1 MKNFILIVTIFILSF
16 SAVEAQP
23 KKMTDELKKI
33 RKEKYLENVSVDDAT
48 ADKYFEIFDENFLS
62 LRKLNKQKKDNME
75 YIENNVEASDISAKI
90 DEILDIESKILEKK
104 RDMFVQLKT
113 FLTPKQIAQSIIFQV
128 KFTKELKN
136 QIDKRKK
143 GKRRDDDR

>member
-1 MKNFILIVTIFILSF
+1 MKNFILIITIFILSF
-16 SAVEAQP
+16 SAAEAQP

-48 ADKYFEIFDENFLS
+48 ADRYFEIFDENFLS

-113 FLTPKQIAQSIIFQV
+113 FLTPKQIAQSIVFHV

-143 GKRRDDDR
+143 GKRHDDR

>member
-1 MKNFILIVTIFILSF
+1 MKNFILIFTIFILSF
-16 SAVEAQP
+16 SAAEAQP

-33 RKEKYLENVSVDDAT
+33 RKEKYLENVSVDNAT

-104 RDMFVQLKT
+104 KDMFVQLKT

-143 GKRRDDDR
+143 GKRRDDDK